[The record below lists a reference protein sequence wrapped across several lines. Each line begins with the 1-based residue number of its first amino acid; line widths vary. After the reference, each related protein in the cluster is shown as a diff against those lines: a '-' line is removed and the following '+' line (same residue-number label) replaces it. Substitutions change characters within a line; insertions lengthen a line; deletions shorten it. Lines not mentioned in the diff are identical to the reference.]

1 MKYLLYAALGLL
13 TLLAAPA
20 QAQRK
25 TKLKTK
31 GDAAA
36 VALSSASRLQP
47 LFGGASAGQAEA
59 LLGAGYLNKVAASFA
74 SREEASRFL
83 SGKGYE
89 YLAEGQTDTATVRF
103 NLAWLL
109 DAKNPDAYRGL
120 GIVASRNPTPD
131 QAIELLTQ
139 CLALAPT
146 NPLTLS
152 DLGSSYLIRYEQT
165 KKKKDLT
172 TAADLLQRAV
182 AADPANAVAWQQTA
196 RVHYLQENYAQAWE
210 AVHKGQ
216 ALSMTSIDFNFLSE
230 LMAKM
235 PDPQGTFK

>member
-1 MKYLLYAALGLL
+1 MKYPLYAALGLL

-20 QAQRK
+20 HAQRK
-25 TKLKTK
+25 VKIK

-36 VALSSASRLQP
+36 ALTSASRLQP
-47 LFGGASAGQAEA
+47 LFGGATAAQAEA
-59 LLGAGYLNKVAASFA
+59 LLGAGYVDKVAGSFA

-89 YLAEGQTDTATVRF
+89 YLSEGLADTAAFRF

-109 DAKNPDAYRGL
+109 DAKNPDVYRGL
-120 GIVASRNPTPD
+120 GIVASRQPTSD
-131 QAIELLTQ
+131 QAIALLTQ
-139 CLALAPT
+139 GLALAP
-146 NPLTLS
+146 NNALMLS
-152 DLGSSYLIRYEQT
+152 DLGSSHLIRYEQT

-172 TAADLLQRAV
+172 TGADLLQRAIT
-182 AADPANAVAWQQTA
+182 ASPDNAIAWQQMA
-196 RVHYLQENYAQAWE
+196 RVHYLQEDYAKAWE

-216 ALSMTSIDFNFLSE
+216 ALSMASIDFEFLSA

-235 PDPQGTFK
+235 PDPQGKFK